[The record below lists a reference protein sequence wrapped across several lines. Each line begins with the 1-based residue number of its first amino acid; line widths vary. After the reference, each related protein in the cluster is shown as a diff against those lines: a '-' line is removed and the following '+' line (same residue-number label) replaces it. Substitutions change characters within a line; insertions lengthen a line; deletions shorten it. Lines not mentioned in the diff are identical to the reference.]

1 MKAGKILPR
10 KNARNTEKKA
20 ESGNPP
26 PLRFGATRA
35 ETNKTGSGSGIQR
48 EGAKA
53 RPSTRRAL
61 RRTGRRKE
69 KAKHFNRR

>member
-35 ETNKTGSGSGIQR
+35 ETNKTGRFAHEWHESH
-48 EGAKA
+48 
-53 RPSTRRAL
+53 
-61 RRTGRRKE
+61 E
-69 KAKHFNRR
+69 KGQGKRSRLEKSSRG